1 MSEVVQDAPTSASES
16 DVLDKIEAQLFGD
29 EPSDEAQ
36 QPESPVEQ
44 DTEVD
49 DDSVTV
55 DDLATEDEPEPV
67 TTQATDFEM
76 TYNGETLKVDLGEA
90 KNLAQLGYH
99 LKQQQDKVA
108 AEFQA
113 ARDQAAKMREF
124 VEQQAKALPEL
135 RQADIEATAL
145 GQQLQNIDQN
155 ALARLAADDPAQ
167 YVQIRAQIDQLQTR
181 FQSAVQRRNVAM
193 AQYQQADKGQQ
204 ETLLANEA
212 SLLQKLSPVFKDTNK
227 AQGAIQQIG
236 ETLKGMRQETV
247 KAVSHNAE
255 LMALALDAAKYRT
268 LQASKR
274 DKIAAV
280 KAPARPGPGT
290 TPMKANTADYL
301 TARKAMKS
309 AKTSSAK
316 NESILRML
324 ESKF

>member
-1 MSEVVQDAPTSASES
+1 
-16 DVLDKIEAQLFGD
+16 
-29 EPSDEAQ
+29 
-36 QPESPVEQ
+36 
-44 DTEVD
+44 
-49 DDSVTV
+49 
-55 DDLATEDEPEPV
+55 
-67 TTQATDFEM
+67 
-76 TYNGETLKVDLGEA
+76 
-90 KNLAQLGYH
+90 
-99 LKQQQDKVA
+99 
-108 AEFQA
+108 
-113 ARDQAAKMREF
+113 
-124 VEQQAKALPEL
+124 LPEL

-227 AQGAIQQIG
+227 AQSAIQQIG

-290 TPMKANTADYL
+290 TPMKANTAEYL

>member
-55 DDLATEDEPEPV
+55 DDLATEDEPDPV

>member
-55 DDLATEDEPEPV
+55 DDLATEDEPDPV

-290 TPMKANTADYL
+290 TPMKANTAEYL